1 MPHNCPELLSRY
13 GHKRSKED
21 STHYIP
27 RDLALSD
34 PSESGLAMQQHSGFE
49 SSDLWRADKPSVSH

>member
-1 MPHNCPELLSRY
+1 MRTAAAI
-13 GHKRSKED
+13 
-21 STHYIP
+21 THCMQV
-27 RDLALSD
+27 DLALSD